1 MRKSTEFDKDFLL
14 NLIDLAQ
21 MVSDLDSDTIH
32 FTLAEVAGIRMDV
45 SISFSYTSIDK
56 EEIKYVKH

>member
-14 NLIDLAQ
+14 NLLDLAQ

-32 FTLAEVAGIRMDV
+32 FTLAEVDGIRMDV
-45 SISFSYTSIDK
+45 SISFSYTSINK
-56 EEIKYVKH
+56 EEN